1 MGKTAT
7 MKVRVVND
15 SPRGKVLRV
24 HGGTVEIR
32 SGETVDEVEIVAL
45 TAEEVERYKRDHR
58 LIITP
63 AKAKA
68 PKPRPAPTRDDL
80 EKAVADAEAA
90 LATAKEGADLGAVAA
105 AEQALDEAKRALA
118 A

>member
-1 MGKTAT
+1 MDRTAM
-7 MKVRVVND
+7 MKVRVAND

-32 SGETVDEVEIVAL
+32 SGEMVDELEIVAL
-45 TAEEVERYKRDHR
+45 TAEEINRYKHEHR

-68 PKPRPAPTRDDL
+68 PKPRPGPSRAEL

-90 LATAKEGADLGAVAA
+90 LAAAKEGADLGAVAA